1 MSKPPRI
8 DLRALDIGMLRTFD
22 ALMRERSVSR
32 AAARLFL
39 SQPAVSGSLA
49 KLRRTF
55 GDPLFKRTPH
65 GVSPTPLALSMADAV
80 ADLLLRMGRLLENG
94 HSFDP
99 TGSDRIFRIAG
110 SDYSSRLIL
119 APLMARLHATNASV
133 RIAWEPPQFHT
144 LFERIRRGDVDLGCA
159 PEPSMRSGLN
169 SAVLFEEHFVLVTRK
184 GHPGFTGSE
193 DPLEA
198 FCQWPHVFFGFRYP
212 NIESVLEDSVAR
224 HGRHCLVRLSMPS
237 FDQAADVISRSDMI
251 SVFPA
256 RLARLFGDRLQ
267 TLPLPV
273 HLEGYRSCLY
283 WDRGTEEDPGLRWLR
298 EEIRQVAHAAAAE
311 AAAPLAA

>member
-32 AAARLFL
+32 AASRLFL

-55 GDPLFKRTPH
+55 GDPLFRRTAS
-65 GVSPTPLALSMADAV
+65 GVTPTPLALSMAEPV
-80 ADLLLRMGRLLENG
+80 AELITRMGRLLEIG
-94 HSFDP
+94 HHFDP
-99 TGSDRIFRIAG
+99 TASDRIFRLAG

-119 APLMARLHATNASV
+119 SPLMERLRAMNATV

-159 PEPSMRSGLN
+159 PEPSIAPGLH
-169 SAVLFEEHFVLVTRK
+169 SAVLFEEHFVLVTRQD
-184 GHPGFTGSE
+184 HPGFRTGV
-193 DPLEA
+193 DALES
-198 FCQWPHVFFGFRYP
+198 FCGYPHVFFGFRDP
-212 NIESVLEDSVAR
+212 RVESALDQSVSR
-224 HGRHCLVRLSMPS
+224 LGRRCFVQLSMPS
-237 FDQAADVISRSDMI
+237 FDQAADVIARSDMI

-256 RLARLFGDRLQ
+256 RLARLFANRLQ

-273 HLEGYRSCLY
+273 HIEGYRSCLY
-283 WDRGTEEDPGLRWLR
+283 WDRGTEDDPGLRWLR
-298 EEIRQVAHAAAAE
+298 DEILQAARAGTQAIAA
-311 AAAPLAA
+311 

>member
-1 MSKPPRI
+1 MSHPTHI
-8 DLRALDIGMLRTFD
+8 DLRTLDIGMLRTFD

-55 GDPLFKRTPH
+55 DDPLFKRTPH
-65 GVSPTPLALSMADAV
+65 GVSPTPLALSMADQV
-80 ADLLLRMGRLLENG
+80 ADLLMRMSHLLENS
-94 HSFDP
+94 HRFDP
-99 TGSDRIFRIAG
+99 TSSDRIFRIAG

-119 APLMARLHATNASV
+119 APLMARLQTMQASV
-133 RIAWEPPQFHT
+133 RIAWEPPQFHN

-184 GHPGFTGSE
+184 GHPGFTGTE
-193 DPLEA
+193 DPVEA
-198 FCQWPHVFFGFRYP
+198 FCKWPHVFFGFRYP
-212 NIESVLEDSVAR
+212 NLESVLEDSVAR
-224 HGRHCLVRLSMPS
+224 HGLHCLVRLSMPS
-237 FDQAADVISRSDMI
+237 FDQAADVVSRSDMI

-256 RLARLFGDRLQ
+256 RLAHVFNDRLQ
-267 TLPLPV
+267 SLPLPV

-283 WDRGTEEDPGLRWLR
+283 WDRGTEDDLGLRWLR
-298 EEIRQVAHAAAAE
+298 EEIVRVAHAASE
-311 AAAPLAA
+311 AVAT